1 MQGIQSLHGWMS
13 AASQFPSPK
22 FFSKVK
28 KKSKIVMEEDDEVL
42 IQQYKCFILYVFIS
56 KQEEEPEVTI
66 KLTAVNPQ
74 KLQNVVRFDFNKME
88 FIPPKSKIYDL
99 S

>member
-1 MQGIQSLHGWMS
+1 MLWRRMMRFSFNNINVL
-13 AASQFPSPK
+13 
-22 FFSKVK
+22 FF
-28 KKSKIVMEEDDEVL
+28 
-42 IQQYKCFILYVFIS
+42 LYVFIS

-74 KLQNVVRFDFNKME
+74 KLKNVVRFDFNKME